1 MYHVIL
7 CCEWGAST
15 SLLVEKMQ
23 KAVKSKNL
31 EIAIQAISVR
41 DLDAHLQTGP
51 CDMIMLGPQVGYKF
65 RTLQNRYADI
75 PVKLIKIPSEDY
87 ALLNGENVVELI
99 QNEMNQ

>member
-1 MYHVIL
+1 MGRQHKSS
-7 CCEWGAST
+7 CGKDAESCE
-15 SLLVEKMQ
+15 EQ
-23 KAVKSKNL
+23 NL

-87 ALLNGENVVELI
+87 AMLNGENVVELI
-99 QNEMNQ
+99 QKEMNQ

>member
-65 RTLQNRYADI
+65 RTLQTDMPTTCQAHQN
-75 PVKLIKIPSEDY
+75 PSEDY
-87 ALLNGENVVELI
+87 AMLNGETSWSSSKKK
-99 QNEMNQ
+99 